1 MEDKKKTNRIESSIY
16 TEITRLE
23 RERERKERNLTGV
36 TIYKYTM
43 NKNLRNKNTSKGGEG
58 DGATARW
65 PVEIILWEDLW
76 REAVL
81 KIAILDDGIESAD
94 LGLLLFALEL
104 DLKGGLATWGA
115 IAREDGHLLGFPT
128 TSTGGFAEDA
138 GPAEGISIELAIRL
152 FDEDMVSWAL
162 RREYG
167 GGNGRG
173 RSGVRLARESWGD
186 IGGSGS
192 GGGGRR
198 ARRRKGGRGR
208 GRQRGRGNNGM
219 VIIMEGQGMGK
230 STMARSGGQTVDL
243 VEAIVAD
250 ACIEDT

>member
-1 MEDKKKTNRIESSIY
+1 MK
-16 TEITRLE
+16 
-23 RERERKERNLTGV
+23 
-36 TIYKYTM
+36 
-43 NKNLRNKNTSKGGEG
+43 KNLHNKNTSKGGEG

-76 REAVL
+76 RETVL

-115 IAREDGHLLGFPT
+115 IAREDGHLLGFPA

-152 FDEDMVSWAL
+152 FDEDMAL

-173 RSGVRLARESWGD
+173 RSGARLARESWGD
-186 IGGSGS
+186 IGGSSS

-219 VIIMEGQGMGK
+219 VII
-230 STMARSGGQTVDL
+230 S
-243 VEAIVAD
+243 
-250 ACIEDT
+250 

>member
-1 MEDKKKTNRIESSIY
+1 MK
-16 TEITRLE
+16 
-23 RERERKERNLTGV
+23 
-36 TIYKYTM
+36 
-43 NKNLRNKNTSKGGEG
+43 KNLHNKNTSKGGEG

-76 REAVL
+76 RETVL

-115 IAREDGHLLGFPT
+115 IAREDGHLLGFPA

-152 FDEDMVSWAL
+152 FDEDMAL

-173 RSGVRLARESWGD
+173 RSGARLARESWGD

-219 VIIMEGQGMGK
+219 DIIMMGK

-243 VEAIVAD
+243 VEAIVTD